1 MKIGFFALA
10 LAVIGIAGCCGVSV
24 GKNREIRLA
33 SYNIYHCED
42 KGKSVDCA
50 RTAAVL
56 RRARPDFIAL
66 QEVDSV
72 TRRSKGIDQA
82 AEIGKEL
89 GMHAT
94 YAKALQFQGGGY
106 GVAVL
111 SKEKPL
117 SVARIPL
124 PGREPRMLLLCEFED
139 IWFGSTH
146 FSLQAT
152 NRLKSAEIVRKEVM
166 ARAASKPVFLAGD
179 WNAKPRSGELCA
191 MREFITVLSD
201 ENSRT
206 YHGFKPFE
214 PGSECC
220 IDYIAVDS
228 GHAGCYDVRASHVAP
243 DYVTSDHCPVFV
255 TVEAIK

>member
-1 MKIGFFALA
+1 MKIGCFAIALA
-10 LAVIGIAGCCGVSV
+10 ALVVAGCRGVPFW
-24 GKNREIRLA
+24 GNREIRLA
-33 SYNIYHCED
+33 SYNIYHCEN

-50 RTAAVL
+50 RTAEVL
-56 RRARPDFIAL
+56 RRERPDFIAL

-72 TRRSKGIDQA
+72 TLRSKGQDQA
-82 AEIGKEL
+82 AELGKLL

-94 YAKALQFQGGGY
+94 YARALRYQGGGY
-106 GVAVL
+106 GIAVL
-111 SKEKPL
+111 SREKPL

-139 IWFGSTH
+139 LWFGSTH

-152 NRLKSAEIVRKEVM
+152 NRLKSAEIVRREVA

-179 WNAKPRSGELCA
+179 WNARPRSGELSA
-191 MREFITVLSD
+191 IRGFMTVLSD

-214 PGSECC
+214 PGSEHC

-228 GHAGCYDVRASHVAP
+228 GHADDFSVTASHVEP
-243 DYVTSDHCPVFV
+243 DYETSDHCPVFV
-255 TVEAIK
+255 TVERK

>member
-1 MKIGFFALA
+1 MKIGFSALA
-10 LAVIGIAGCCGVSV
+10 LALIGIAGCCGVSV
-24 GKNREIRLA
+24 VKNREIRLA

-42 KGKSVDCA
+42 RSKSVDCA

-72 TRRSKGIDQA
+72 TRRSKGVDQA
-82 AEIGKEL
+82 AEIGKAL

-106 GVAVL
+106 GIAVL
-111 SKEKPL
+111 SKEKPI

-124 PGREPRMLLLCEFED
+124 PGREPRMLLLCEFENL
-139 IWFGSTH
+139 WFGSTH

-191 MREFITVLSD
+191 MREFMTVLSD

-206 YHGFKPFE
+206 YHGFKPFT
-214 PGSECC
+214 PGSEHC

-228 GHAGCYDVRASHVAP
+228 AHADAFAVTSSHVVP
-243 DYVTSDHCPVFV
+243 DYDTSDHCPLFV
-255 TVEAIK
+255 TAEAVK

>member
-1 MKIGFFALA
+1 MKIGFLALA
-10 LAVIGIAGCCGVSV
+10 LAAIGVAGCSGLSVCG
-24 GKNREIRLA
+24 NREIRLA

-42 KGKSVDCA
+42 KGRSVDCA
-50 RTAAVL
+50 RTAEVL
-56 RRARPDFIAL
+56 RRESPDFVAL
-66 QEVDSV
+66 QEVDCV
-72 TRRSKGIDQA
+72 TRRSKGLDQA
-82 AEIGKEL
+82 AELGKAL

-106 GVAVL
+106 GIAVL

-124 PGREPRMLLLCEFED
+124 PGREPRMLLLCEFENL
-139 IWFGSTH
+139 WFGSTH

-152 NRLKSAEIVRKEVM
+152 NRLKSAEIVRREVA

-191 MREFITVLSD
+191 MREFMTVLSD
-201 ENSRT
+201 VNSRT
-206 YHGFKPFE
+206 YHGFKSFE
-214 PGSECC
+214 PGSEHC

-228 GHAGCYDVRASHVAP
+228 GHADGLAVTSSHVAP
-243 DYVTSDHCPVFV
+243 DYETSDHCPVFV
-255 TVEAIK
+255 TVESAE